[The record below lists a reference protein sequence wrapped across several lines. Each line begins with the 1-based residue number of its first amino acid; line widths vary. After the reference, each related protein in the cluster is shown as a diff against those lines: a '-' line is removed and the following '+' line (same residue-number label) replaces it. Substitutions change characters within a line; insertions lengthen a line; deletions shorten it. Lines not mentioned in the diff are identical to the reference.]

1 MGEEEEE
8 KELTVAVETG
18 IVRNQF
24 TRQRSRCTA
33 QFKSVIET
41 DVVVEMKPELS
52 PLSDIHVDEYADV
65 LSPVD
70 DEDMIAQL
78 EMFGNERN
86 SNETIK
92 DKTDQTVETE
102 TNSNGKEDDMENNE
116 KSESYSAMIKH
127 CNQRRFIEQEIIA
140 TEESYYNGLD

>member
-78 EMFGNERN
+78 EMFGYGRNDIVEAMNNVIDPKNINQITEKLENDQSEMQNIADQNEMN

-102 TNSNGKEDDMENNE
+102 
-116 KSESYSAMIKH
+116 
-127 CNQRRFIEQEIIA
+127 
-140 TEESYYNGLD
+140 